1 MRELYT
7 EHPAALL
14 QYSLLLTGKFLA
26 EEMARHGFDLGTVE
40 LQGHPIHWF
49 HPRAAFQIG
58 SIIPPEESERPMQ
71 STINVSLSND
81 VRNALDNL
89 TRTEGIAA
97 DKIINEAVR
106 QYLFFRRLTLLRE
119 SLSVKAQERG
129 INSEDDV
136 FRLIS

>member
-1 MRELYT
+1 
-7 EHPAALL
+7 
-14 QYSLLLTGKFLA
+14 
-26 EEMARHGFDLGTVE
+26 
-40 LQGHPIHWF
+40 
-49 HPRAAFQIG
+49 
-58 SIIPPEESERPMQ
+58 MQ

-81 VRNALDNL
+81 VRNDLDNL

-119 SLSVKAQERG
+119 RLSVKAQEMG

>member
-1 MRELYT
+1 
-7 EHPAALL
+7 
-14 QYSLLLTGKFLA
+14 
-26 EEMARHGFDLGTVE
+26 
-40 LQGHPIHWF
+40 
-49 HPRAAFQIG
+49 
-58 SIIPPEESERPMQ
+58 MQ
-71 STINVSLSND
+71 ATINVSLSND

-119 SLSVKAQERG
+119 RLSAKAQEMG
-129 INSEDDV
+129 INSDDDV